1 MWISFICPRTVANVA
16 VICKNFYALTL
27 MKEPRFKGNHASK
40 PKAYETCVDKND
52 DELISSHDN
61 SI

>member
-1 MWISFICPRTVANVA
+1 
-16 VICKNFYALTL
+16 
-27 MKEPRFKGNHASK
+27 MKEPRLKGNHASK
-40 PKAYETCVDKND
+40 PRAYETCVDKND